1 MPTAKLKTRFIA
13 FFIDSL
19 LILVI
24 AYFYLKSSLRET
36 DKITL
41 FLSASFFS
49 FLYGT
54 LLDAS
59 PLKGTLGKFLLGLE
73 VVNLQG
79 KKINLSTSLYR
90 NGIKTLM
97 IDLCFIGFIFFMF
110 SFKSKTLQDMLTKT
124 LVVKK
129 LKNQKAD
136 DFSHPL
142 YEKTK
147 NSNQLDL

>member
-1 MPTAKLKTRFIA
+1 MSTANLTTRFIA

-19 LILVI
+19 LILLITFFYFQYVI
-24 AYFYLKSSLRET
+24 KET
-36 DKITL
+36 DIFAL
-41 FLSASFFS
+41 LLSASFFNL
-49 FLYGT
+49 LYGT

-59 PLKGTLGKFLLGLE
+59 PLKGTLGKILLGLE

-79 KKINLSTSLYR
+79 KKINLKTSLYR
-90 NGIKTLM
+90 NCIKTLM

-129 LKNQKAD
+129 LSNQKAD

-147 NSNQLDL
+147 NNHQLDL

>member
-1 MPTAKLKTRFIA
+1 MPTANLTTRFIA

-19 LILVI
+19 LLLMLTFFYFQYVI
-24 AYFYLKSSLRET
+24 KET
-36 DKITL
+36 DLIAL
-41 FLSASFFS
+41 FLSASFLNLF
-49 FLYGT
+49 YGT
-54 LLDAS
+54 LLDSS
-59 PLKGTLGKFLLGLE
+59 PLKGTLGKLLLGLE
-73 VVNLQG
+73 VVSLQG
-79 KKINLSTSLYR
+79 KKINLKTSLYR
-90 NGIKTLM
+90 NCIKTLM
-97 IDLCFIGFIFFMF
+97 IDLCFIGLIFFMF

-147 NSNQLDL
+147 DKNLLDL